1 MTTQI
6 NINTKSQ
13 LAKLIATENLTVQHN
28 NVQTASFD
36 TLNRI
41 LTLPIFKVQ
50 TGDIYDMLIAHE
62 CSHALFTPTKS
73 WQAICHDNELRAY
86 VNVIEDCRIDKKI
99 QKKYPGVVKNYLQG
113 FDDMMSKNFF
123 GLEGK
128 DYNKDLMLIDKI
140 NMYYK
145 SSKRLDIDF
154 SNSDKIWVKKVDEV
168 KSFKDVV
175 ELSKKM
181 LDWQKKQLKK
191 LKKLPDF
198 DTHPLVENYNLDKN
212 KDSDNNVN
220 TKDSDSSDNNS
231 DKSNETNNNDKDSD
245 KDGNSKSTS
254 DDVKDGDTK
263 SDKEKPTEQIAND
276 LGAGSGASDGMKLTS
291 VTNISLDSNK
301 ERLYDNTKT
310 FNYVSIPDVKLKDTV
325 VSYKTF
331 IKDMRLHIVERMN
344 DHKDETKKYVT
355 HLKNEYKKFKSDN
368 KKTVM
373 YLVKEFEMKKAA
385 TAYKKATNDKTGV
398 IDPLK
403 LKNYKFSDDIFKRL
417 TILPDSKNH
426 GMIMLLDWSGSMS
439 DVLSKTVDQLIN
451 LIYFCQKINI
461 PYEVYFF
468 NSKRESTNYTF
479 DDQCFN
485 YKHNDFYFDP
495 FILVNVASHR
505 MKKTELDES
514 LMYLYSMAGYF
525 TERYT
530 RQWYENRYDTGSNY
544 GMPDQYWLG
553 NTPLNEALVAC
564 DKLIKIFKQKYNIE
578 KLSFITLTDG
588 ASNYA
593 RGKVENTDNGLKR
606 GDMPYEGT
614 LVVKDGKKSYTC
626 KGVEDVYYS
635 GEKITSTILDS
646 IKKKHNV
653 KTIGFYLIKRTRGYE
668 NERFF
673 RSYGKDRD
681 DSLKRKK
688 DFTKDKVCTVDKPGY
703 DEYFLVNVKNM
714 AVQNTDLSSLKSD
727 MKAGRIKQIF
737 SKSMKGRITSRVL
750 LNKFIQNVA

>member
-28 NVQTASFD
+28 NVKTASFD

-62 CSHALFTPTKS
+62 CSHALYTPTKA
-73 WQAICHDNELRAY
+73 WQSICHDDELRAY

-145 SSKRLDIDF
+145 SSKRLDINF
-154 SNSDKIWVKKVDEV
+154 SDLDKVWVKKVDNV

-175 ELSKKM
+175 ELAKKM
-181 LDWQKKQLKK
+181 LDWQKKQLEKM
-191 LKKLPDF
+191 KKLPDF
-198 DTHPLVENYNLDKN
+198 DSHPLVENYQHDSKE
-212 KDSDNNVN
+212 DSDNNVN

-231 DKSNETNNNDKDSD
+231 DKSNETNSDDEDSN
-245 KDGNSKSTS
+245 KDGNSKSAS
-254 DDVKDGDTK
+254 DDAKDGDNK
-263 SDKEKPTEQIAND
+263 SDEKPTESIAND
-276 LGAGSGASDGMKLTS
+276 LGAGSGASGNLKLTA
-291 VTNISLDSNK
+291 VTNVSLDSNK
-301 ERLYDNTKT
+301 ERLYDDSKSY
-310 FNYVSIPDVKLKDTV
+310 NYTSIPDVKLNNTIH
-325 VSYKTF
+325 T
-331 IKDMRLHIVERMN
+331 
-344 DHKDETKKYVT
+344 
-355 HLKNEYKKFKSDN
+355 YKKFISNMRQHIASKLKESSYADDTRRYIPFLKSEFTKFKKDN

-385 TAYKKATNDKTGV
+385 TAYKKATTDKTGV

-426 GMIMLLDWSGSMS
+426 GMMMLLDWSGSMS
-439 DVLSKTVDQLIN
+439 DILSKTVDQLIN
-451 LIYFCQKINI
+451 LVYFCQKINI

-468 NSKRESTNYTF
+468 NSLREQDNYEFNTT
-479 DDQCFN
+479 CFN
-485 YKHNDFYFDP
+485 YKHGDMFFDP
-495 FILVNVASHR
+495 FMLVNVASHR

-514 LMYLYSMAGYF
+514 LMYLYSMSQYWASRYSYRFDRRDEEGY
-525 TERYT
+525 
-530 RQWYENRYDTGSNY
+530 NY
-544 GMPDQYWLG
+544 GMPDDYWLG
-553 NTPLNEALVAC
+553 NTPLNEGLVAC
-564 DKLIKIFKQKYNIE
+564 DKLIKIFKQKYNVE
-578 KLSFITLTDG
+578 KMSFITLTDG
-588 ASNYA
+588 ASNYT
-593 RGKVENTDNGLKR
+593 RGKVENTTEGLKR
-606 GDMPYEGT
+606 GDMPYDGK
-614 LVVKDGKKSYTC
+614 LIIKDGKKSYNLADN
-626 KGVEDVYYS
+626 EDHYYS
-635 GEKITSTILDS
+635 GEKLTASILNV
-646 IKKKHNV
+646 IKKKHNI
-653 KTIGFYLIKRTRGYE
+653 KTIGFYLIKRSRGYE
-668 NERFF
+668 NDRFF
-673 RSYGKDRD
+673 RAWGSDRD
-681 DSLKRKK
+681 AALKRKK
-688 DFTKDKVCTVDKPGY
+688 EFSKDKVCTYNKPGY

-714 AVQNTDLSSLKSD
+714 AVQNTDLSTLKDD
-727 MKAGRIKQIF
+727 MKAGKIKQIF